1 MNRRTLL
8 QSIATLIFSGPL
20 GRITLRGQAATA
32 TAAAPAVAT
41 LTKSHVAT
49 LNAVAEVVLPGAI
62 GAAGRTAAVDR
73 FVQWVRDYR
82 EGADRGHSYGSSTLS
97 QRSGPSPAA
106 KYPAQFEALDEQ
118 ARARGGASFTALAIE
133 PRREIL
139 EAALDQPQ
147 RVTNLPARPNGA
159 SLVADFMGY
168 YFTSGDGYD
177 LAYDAAIGR
186 DFCRGLDGSDRAPA
200 PLRKG

>member
-1 MNRRTLL
+1 MKRRTLL
-8 QSIATLIFSGPL
+8 QSLATLLFSGPL
-20 GRITLRGQAATA
+20 GRITLAGQTAATA
-32 TAAAPAVAT
+32 TAAATVPT
-41 LTKSHVAT
+41 LTKSHITT
-49 LNAVAEVVLPGAI
+49 LNAVADVVLPGAL
-62 GAAGRTAAVDR
+62 GDAGRKAAVDR
-73 FVQWVRDYR
+73 FVRWIKDYR
-82 EGADRGHSYGSSTLS
+82 EAADRGHSYGSSTLS

-106 KYPAQFEALDEQ
+106 KYPAQFDALDEQ
-118 ARARGGASFTALAIE
+118 ARARGAASFTALAIE
-133 PRREIL
+133 QRREIL

-159 SLVADFMGY
+159 NLVADFMGY